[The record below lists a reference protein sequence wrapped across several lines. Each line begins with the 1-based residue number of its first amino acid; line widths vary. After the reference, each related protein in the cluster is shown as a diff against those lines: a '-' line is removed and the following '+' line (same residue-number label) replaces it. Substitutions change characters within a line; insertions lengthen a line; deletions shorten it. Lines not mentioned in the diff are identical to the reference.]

1 MLEAWS
7 QHLNNKYMINNRRRN
22 FRSRPQ
28 KNNFRRRSGS
38 LNSNNSNSLNN
49 NGNLNFNRNGSMNNI
64 HNVEKAMQK
73 YQQLAK
79 DAQSNGDPVLAQN
92 YLQHADHFLRRF
104 NELNER
110 RDNSID
116 KSNNEDKSLPKE
128 EVLEKKTQPT
138 SN

>member
-7 QHLNNKYMINNRRRN
+7 QHLNNKYMNNNRRRN

-49 NGNLNFNRNGSMNNI
+49 NGNMNFNRNGSMNNI

-116 KSNNEDKSLPKE
+116 KSNNQDKSLPKE

>member
-1 MLEAWS
+1 M
-7 QHLNNKYMINNRRRN
+7 NNNRRRN

-28 KNNFRRRSGS
+28 KNNFRRRGGS
-38 LNSNNSNSLNN
+38 LNQSGANTINN
-49 NGNLNFNRNGSMNNI
+49 NGNLSFNRNGSINNI
-64 HNVEKAMQK
+64 HNVEKTMQK

-104 NELNER
+104 NELN
-110 RDNSID
+110 D
-116 KSNNEDKSLPKE
+116 KRENDVDKTVHEKGFTKE
-128 EVLEKKTQPT
+128 ETSEKKTQLT